1 MRRRVRQPFRYGR
14 YVVLYK
20 ENRPKALPT
29 MLKREIDTEEE
40 AQKAVKEL
48 QQQGHTNVGFHKIR

>member
-1 MRRRVRQPFRYGR
+1 
-14 YVVLYK
+14 
-20 ENRPKALPT
+20 